1 MVLVEELVEHSH
13 FVGVHYPLDVDL
25 FVVMKVP
32 AFEELKNA
40 HEAFDYLLGKLLLSV
55 AFVEPTY

>member
-13 FVGVHYPLDVDL
+13 FVGVHYLLDADL

-40 HEAFDYLLGKLLLSV
+40 HEAFDYLLGKLL
-55 AFVEPTY
+55 